1 MDATAGAVQRGM
13 IMKIEEAIEI
23 LKKDIY
29 TDIPRSAIGAR
40 NHNTAVA
47 MAIAVLE
54 KIYSSETDYPGST
67 EWGY

>member
-1 MDATAGAVQRGM
+1 M

-40 NHNTAVA
+40 NHNTAVPD
-47 MAIAVLE
+47 ILIRNRITE
-54 KIYSSETDYPGST
+54 ETRADMSQMNP
-67 EWGY
+67 